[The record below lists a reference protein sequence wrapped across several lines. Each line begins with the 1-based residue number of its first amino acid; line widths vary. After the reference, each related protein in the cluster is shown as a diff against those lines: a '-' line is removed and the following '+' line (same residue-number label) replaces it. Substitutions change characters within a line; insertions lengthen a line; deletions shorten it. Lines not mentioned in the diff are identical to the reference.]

1 MKQKYTV
8 NIAGMTVNVISDEQE
23 EYVNGL
29 VRLLDQRINDMVMSS
44 KHCSKNEAIL
54 FCAIDFFDDKI
65 KNSLRL
71 QRMQE
76 TIEQLTQENEELKK
90 RLGISAQSTSD
101 SKVPSEDKA

>member
-71 QRMQE
+71 QRLQE
-76 TIEQLTQENEELKK
+76 TVEQLTQENEELKQ
-90 RLGISAQSTSD
+90 RLGIRSGESNESD
-101 SKVPSEDKA
+101 AVSENKA